1 MLCRPLIE
9 LSLSRRAVPGLRE
22 YGEQVFNGFRVIAQ
36 TERGL
41 QELLRLLII
50 LQPVVD
56 PAERIEDIGVP
67 WLQRIGLF
75 HKTECFPQ
83 LHIPLGEDVA
93 ERVVAGGGI
102 GAERDVLP

>member
-9 LSLSRRAVPGLRE
+9 LSLSRCAVPGLRE

-56 PAERIEDIGVP
+56 PAERIEDSRG
-67 WLQRIGLF
+67 
-75 HKTECFPQ
+75 
-83 LHIPLGEDVA
+83 PLVSA
-93 ERVVAGGGI
+93 
-102 GAERDVLP
+102 